1 MKLDPIVTSLLDT
14 DFYKFTMGQVIL
26 HQYPS
31 MQVTWT
37 FKCRNKDVHFTEEML
52 MEIRE
57 QIKAY
62 CKLRFT
68 TEELDY
74 LRKIEFLKGN
84 YIDFLSVY
92 QPIFEHFTID
102 NNSECGLNIEAK
114 GPWFLTTYYEI
125 AVLSIVNEVYFRM
138 NTTRE
143 RYHELKLEQMKRLN
157 EKLDKLNSNEY
168 RLAAFSEFGTRRRFS
183 FETQEEIIKILADRK
198 KNNTLGNSIFVGT
211 SNVYFA
217 KEFNVKPVG
226 TMAHEFIMAVGQGQ
240 HELNPAYSNM
250 FALESWV
257 NEYGTKNGIYLTD
270 TIGTAS
276 CLLDF
281 NDHYSTVFSGVRH
294 DSGDP
299 YKWGET
305 MLKHYRKHGIDPMTK
320 TLLFSDS
327 LDFKRATEIY
337 DYFKDYAHIAFGI
350 GTNITNDTGDTP
362 LNIVMKLTACN
373 GQPVAKCSDEPTK
386 GMCKDMGY
394 VDYLRRSIRWR
405 LEHDKLSPEF
415 IGGKDN

>member
-1 MKLDPIVTSLLDT
+1 MKFEPIVKSLLDT

-26 HQYPS
+26 HQYPN

-37 FKCRNKDVHFTEEML
+37 FKCRNKDVKFTPEML
-52 MEIRE
+52 SEIKE
-57 QIKAY
+57 QLKHY
-62 CKLRFT
+62 CTLRFT
-68 TEELDY
+68 RDELDY
-74 LRKIEFLKGN
+74 LRKIDFLKGN

-92 QPIFEHFTID
+92 QPIFDHFIIND
-102 NNSECGLNIEAK
+102 QAECGLNIEAK

-125 AVLSIVNEVYFRM
+125 AVLSIVNEVYYRM
-138 NTTRE
+138 SYTDSE
-143 RYHELKLEQMKRLN
+143 YKALELEQDKRLN
-157 EKLDKLNSNEY
+157 EKLKLLNNNTY
-168 RLAAFSEFGTRRRFS
+168 RLSAFSEFGTRRRFS
-183 FETQEEIIKILADRK
+183 YETQAKIIKKLALAM
-198 KNNTLGNSIFVGT
+198 KNGEIGESTFVGT

-217 KEFNVKPVG
+217 YKFNVKPVG

-250 FALESWV
+250 FALDSWV
-257 NEYGTKNGIYLTD
+257 KEYGTKNGIYLTD
-270 TIGTAS
+270 TIGTDN

-299 YKWGET
+299 YKWGEK
-305 MLKHYRKHGIDPMTK
+305 MLAHYRKYNIDPMSK

-337 DYFKDYAHIAFGI
+337 DYFSKYAHIAFGI
-350 GTNITNDTGDTP
+350 GTNITNDTGATP
-362 LNIVMKLTACN
+362 LNIVMKLTMVN

-386 GMCKDMGY
+386 GMCKDESY
-394 VDYLRRSIRWR
+394 VDYLRRSIKWR
-405 LEHDKLSPEF
+405 EEHDKCSPKF
-415 IGGKDN
+415 KA